1 MNNRTASE
9 EQKKIIR
16 ENHKVD
22 GKVRC
27 YVNNHPI
34 EDEKDIEYHHIHPWS
49 FKQET
54 KIDNLAP
61 VCKDHHRRIG
71 ILSIEEYRTKLEIEE
86 FFKSKEPK
94 KLNDVLTKI
103 VGEGKFGKKLNFE
116 IKDTKIKIYFD
127 NKTTDENF
135 QLYTCPATGF
145 KYFYITLPVDYL
157 SNDEKLQPRPI
168 EEKRLW
174 DLYVHLNS
182 HTQLSP
188 AICRLVDKYVILFD
202 GQHKSAAQIWAGRKQ
217 IECKVYIEPEEK
229 VIKETNLAA
238 HDKLRQM
245 NFFTSVL
252 ISKWADIFKGEWEE
266 FLETKGGKTEKEF
279 VNFLVSKGKKKA
291 DAINMLKSNIIDSV
305 LEDKENKIVE
315 FISERNKTRKNPLT
329 INSLKQTIFKY
340 FVASP
345 PLDIEIEKSDE
356 LRENERKNIIKLLNI
371 LTSLT
376 LENIWNP
383 EKNDSFHKKSIRIY
397 KSGSIKAWSKMLKDI
412 IAVVLRVFDEDK
424 KNKLFLRSI
433 SDDEWILIQGRMDKL
448 FAHKIWTDPKD
459 EIDSNLSV
467 NTESHVKA
475 FFEQEGLTV
484 ENIVTS

>member
-1 MNNRTASE
+1 MNNRTANE
-9 EQKKIIR
+9 EQKKIIK
-16 ENHKVD
+16 EKHKVD

-34 EDEKDIEYHHIHPWS
+34 EDEKDIEYHHILPWS

-86 FFKSKEPK
+86 FFKSKNPK

-103 VGEGKFGKKLNFE
+103 IGEGKFGKKLNFE
-116 IKDTKIKIYFD
+116 IKDKKIKIYF
-127 NKTTDENF
+127 NEKTTGENF

-145 KYFYITLPVDYL
+145 DYFYITLPIEYL

-188 AICRLVDKYVILFD
+188 AICRLVNKSVILFD

-217 IECKVYIEPEEK
+217 IECKVYIEPDEK
-229 VIKETNLAA
+229 VLKETNLAA

-266 FLETKGGKTEKEF
+266 FLETKGAKTEKEF
-279 VNFLVSKGKKKA
+279 VNFLVSKGKKKV
-291 DAINMLKSNIIDSV
+291 DAKNMLRSNIIDSV

-356 LRENERKNIIKLLNI
+356 LRESERKNIIKLLNI
-371 LTSLT
+371 LTNLT

-383 EKNDSFHKKSIRIY
+383 DKNDSFHKKSVRIY

-412 IAVVLRVFDEDK
+412 IAVVLRIFDEDK
-424 KNKLFLRSI
+424 KSKLFLRNI
-433 SDDEWILIQGRMDKL
+433 SDEEWKLIQGRMEKL

-467 NTESHVKA
+467 NTESHVKV

-484 ENIVTS
+484 ENIVT